1 LKKIVET
8 AKKLLQETSALTV
21 VKEDTKESSYVV
33 EEIQDIFVDVN
44 KGFFYSVF
52 KTLRNPGKT
61 AREYVEGNRV
71 DHYKPIAL
79 TFVLAG
85 ISIFVSLV
93 Y

>member
-1 LKKIVET
+1 MSRRNSRHFCRCQQRLFLFRV
-8 AKKLLQETSALTV
+8 
-21 VKEDTKESSYVV
+21 
-33 EEIQDIFVDVN
+33 
-44 KGFFYSVF
+44 

-85 ISIFVSLV
+85 IYICIS
-93 Y
+93 